1 MRMQFL
7 RGLFLAAALS
17 LCLSACE
24 RPGEEETIPLAIG
37 ASEEGSRMYRT
48 GMAVADAVNGT
59 IAGARAA
66 AEETKGDPLQILGL
80 KERTLS
86 MGLVSGK
93 TAYDAFYGLG
103 AYEGAPMEELRA
115 IGAVGMYVSVWT
127 AGEETGIEAVSDLP
141 GKCLAVGDEASMTA
155 EASACLFSVL
165 GIDGENTELWA
176 AGIGKGTAAAA
187 EGSADAAHGF
197 DLAPMAGQ
205 EAAVADGTV
214 RILPYEAETVQEL
227 VGAYPWYCGAHLPAG
242 TYTGQKEDVQ
252 TFGMKVLLCV
262 RADMEDELAYQTAM
276 ALDIK
281 GDAIAAAEPWLWA
294 AADKEALCKELPI
307 PLHEGAEAYYRE
319 TGYLK

>member
-1 MRMQFL
+1 
-7 RGLFLAAALS
+7 
-17 LCLSACE
+17 
-24 RPGEEETIPLAIG
+24 
-37 ASEEGSRMYRT
+37 
-48 GMAVADAVNGT
+48 
-59 IAGARAA
+59 
-66 AEETKGDPLQILGL
+66 
-80 KERTLS
+80 
-86 MGLVSGK
+86 
-93 TAYDAFYGLG
+93 
-103 AYEGAPMEELRA
+103 
-115 IGAVGMYVSVWT
+115 
-127 AGEETGIEAVSDLP
+127 
-141 GKCLAVGDEASMTA
+141 
-155 EASACLFSVL
+155 
-165 GIDGENTELWA
+165 
-176 AGIGKGTAAAA
+176 
-187 EGSADAAHGF
+187 
-197 DLAPMAGQ
+197 MAGQ

-242 TYTGQKEDVQ
+242 TYAGQKEDVQ

>member
-80 KERTLS
+80 KEQTLS

-103 AYEGAPMEELRA
+103 AYEGAPMEE
-115 IGAVGMYVSVWT
+115 
-127 AGEETGIEAVSDLP
+127 
-141 GKCLAVGDEASMTA
+141 
-155 EASACLFSVL
+155 
-165 GIDGENTELWA
+165 
-176 AGIGKGTAAAA
+176 
-187 EGSADAAHGF
+187 
-197 DLAPMAGQ
+197 
-205 EAAVADGTV
+205 
-214 RILPYEAETVQEL
+214 
-227 VGAYPWYCGAHLPAG
+227 
-242 TYTGQKEDVQ
+242 
-252 TFGMKVLLCV
+252 
-262 RADMEDELAYQTAM
+262 
-276 ALDIK
+276 
-281 GDAIAAAEPWLWA
+281 
-294 AADKEALCKELPI
+294 
-307 PLHEGAEAYYRE
+307 
-319 TGYLK
+319 